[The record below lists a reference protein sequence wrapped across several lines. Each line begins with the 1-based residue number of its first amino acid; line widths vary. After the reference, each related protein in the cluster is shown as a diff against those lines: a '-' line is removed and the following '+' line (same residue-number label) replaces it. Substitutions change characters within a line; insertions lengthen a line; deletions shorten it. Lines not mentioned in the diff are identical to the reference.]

1 MNTISFLR
9 LDRKYA
15 GWEMSYPEKSY
26 YDTLG
31 VPRNAS
37 DVEIKNAYREQ
48 IRFFHPD
55 VFQGSPEIARQKS
68 QELNEAYSVL
78 SDPVRRDAYDAWLR
92 MKDYQKAQKQ
102 KKAAEEARRAAAE
115 EARQAEARRKEQEE
129 REQQER
135 EAEAQQ
141 EEPEPEQ
148 PTEEPRPAAS
158 TRFRRRVSSLN
169 VVLAGCLLLS
179 IVSGVIVNSRT
190 RQLLSDTQAQLEE
203 AEATCVQLADD
214 AIRLQELRDFYKRA
228 EECCEYVLDTFR
240 DMYSITAIYT
250 TVGDAE
256 SFRESVRERIES
268 DLSLAEDCFAEC
280 EQLEVLT
287 GEDAALLSDVQQL
300 CGKAFEYLD
309 RLESGRQAE
318 AEVARD
324 ASSNAFDAIAAVSIA
339 RDYYWELTRP
349 E

>member
-1 MNTISFLR
+1 MLPG
-9 LDRKYA
+9 K
-15 GWEMSYPEKSY
+15 EKVMVY
-26 YDTLG
+26 HGKPFT
-31 VPRNAS
+31 V
-37 DVEIKNAYREQ
+37 
-48 IRFFHPD
+48 
-55 VFQGSPEIARQKS
+55 
-68 QELNEAYSVL
+68 NEERS
-78 SDPVRRDAYDAWLR
+78 YDAWLR

-203 AEATCVQLADD
+203 AEGTRCNPAAGVE
-214 AIRLQELRDFYKRA
+214 RLLQKSRGMLRV
-228 EECCEYVLDTFR
+228 CSGYVPGYVFH
-240 DMYSITAIYT
+240 YSDLYDSRGCGIIQ
-250 TVGDAE
+250 
-256 SFRESVRERIES
+256 RERKR
-268 DLSLAEDCFAEC
+268 
-280 EQLEVLT
+280 T
-287 GEDAALLSDVQQL
+287 
-300 CGKAFEYLD
+300 
-309 RLESGRQAE
+309 
-318 AEVARD
+318 
-324 ASSNAFDAIAAVSIA
+324 N
-339 RDYYWELTRP
+339 
-349 E
+349 

>member
-1 MNTISFLR
+1 M
-9 LDRKYA
+9 
-15 GWEMSYPEKSY
+15 
-26 YDTLG
+26 
-31 VPRNAS
+31 
-37 DVEIKNAYREQ
+37 
-48 IRFFHPD
+48 
-55 VFQGSPEIARQKS
+55 
-68 QELNEAYSVL
+68 
-78 SDPVRRDAYDAWLR
+78 
-92 MKDYQKAQKQ
+92 
-102 KKAAEEARRAAAE
+102 
-115 EARQAEARRKEQEE
+115 
-129 REQQER
+129 
-135 EAEAQQ
+135 
-141 EEPEPEQ
+141 
-148 PTEEPRPAAS
+148 
-158 TRFRRRVSSLN
+158 N